1 MKAGN
6 NALTKE
12 VMSASG
18 SQLQSKIGNLAI
30 CFVLSLA
37 VCALAFA
44 MSRSGAMVD
53 VELWGYDFLVNH
65 AGYRTPDPN
74 LVLVDF
80 DDATVSTLN
89 QFPIRRG
96 TIALV
101 IDKIAAA
108 KARVIGLDVFLS
120 EPRGAEEDAQ
130 MQKALTTA
138 GNVILASQ
146 LAARGLPPVIP
157 MSLVCTPETDAS
169 DAGFCEEGKPGAMG
183 FAFVNMPIDADG
195 FIRSMRLLPDDPSEP
210 VSFPV
215 ALAQLYSGQAIH
227 AGKRNAVIFLGREIP
242 YSDRDLKSALIGRWN
257 PRPVK
262 RLSAIDVLNGRVNLA
277 NELRDKLVLIGQ
289 GSDAARDRHFTP
301 VFRPPQRALISGTEV
316 HAAAIATLL
325 DGPTVSV
332 ARWPLTWVVILTSVV
347 LAVWLTLRLPLR
359 YGLAGVAFIMIALYA
374 GAQLAFDFGHAWM
387 RFLTGELAV
396 AISLPVS
403 LTYQFILERFRS
415 ASALAEREQIM
426 QMFSRYVSPEAAA
439 QIWERR
445 SELSL
450 AGEERSATVMFT
462 DIRNF
467 TQLTAGK
474 SSPAVLTW
482 LNRYLTAMDEVIR
495 EEGGFLNK
503 FIGDGLMVLFGVP
516 LSEGLEE
523 DAWRAVRCGLRMLER
538 AEQMNKENAADPAY
552 LPIRI
557 GVGIHTGVLT
567 CGSVGSQS
575 RLEYSVIGETVN
587 LASRLESATKDF
599 KVPLV
604 MSASTYDAVRTRV
617 TGARDLGSAK
627 VKGFDSSIHVYTLD
641 VSSIGLSSSG
651 FSRSKEVNE

>member
-1 MKAGN
+1 MDVGAQ
-6 NALTKE
+6 TS
-12 VMSASG
+12 SAMLPPDSKMR
-18 SQLQSKIGNLAI
+18 SKIGHVAI
-30 CFVLSLA
+30 CFVLALG
-37 VCALAFA
+37 VCAVAFA
-44 MSRSGAMVD
+44 MSRSGAMAD
-53 VELWGYDFLVNH
+53 IELWGYDFLVNH
-65 AGYRTPDPN
+65 AGYSPPDPN
-74 LVLVDF
+74 IVLVDF
-80 DDATVSTLN
+80 DDPTVSALN
-89 QFPIRRG
+89 QFPIRRS
-96 TIALV
+96 TMALV
-101 IDKIAAA
+101 IEKIAAT
-108 KARVIGLDVFLS
+108 KPRVIGLDVFLS
-120 EPRGAEEDAQ
+120 ESRGAAEDTA

-146 LAARGLPPVIP
+146 LAARSLPAVVP
-157 MSLVCTPETDAS
+157 MPLFCPPETGAS
-169 DAGFCEEGKPGAMG
+169 VVGFCEEGKPGAMG

-195 FIRSMRLLPDDPSEP
+195 FIRSMRLLPDYPGAP
-210 VSFPV
+210 LSFPL
-215 ALAQLYSGQAIH
+215 ALAQQYSGQAIH

-242 YSDRDLKSALIGRWN
+242 YFDPDLKSALIGRWN

-262 RLSAIDVLNGRVNLA
+262 RLSAIDVLKGRLDLT
-277 NELRDKLVLIGQ
+277 NELGDKLVLIGQ

-301 VFRPPQRALISGTEV
+301 VFRPPQRAFISGTEV

-332 ARWPLTWVVILTSVV
+332 VSRSIAWALILVSVL

-359 YGLAGVAFIMIALYA
+359 YGLAGVGITMFALYA
-374 GAQLAFDFGHAWM
+374 GAQLAFDFGHQWM
-387 RFLTGELAV
+387 KFLTGELAV
-396 AISLPVS
+396 AISLPVT
-403 LTYQFILERFRS
+403 LTYQFVLERFRS
-415 ASALAEREQIM
+415 ASALAERQQIM

-538 AEQMNKENAADPAY
+538 VEQMNKENAHDPAY

-599 KVPLV
+599 DVPLV
-604 MSASTYDAVRTRV
+604 MSASTYEAIGARAAD
-617 TGARDLGSAK
+617 ARDLGSAK
-627 VKGFDSSIHVYTLD
+627 VKGFDSPIHVYTLD
-641 VSSIGLSSSG
+641 VGSTWLSSSVASAG
-651 FSRSKEVNE
+651 PKR

>member
-1 MKAGN
+1 
-6 NALTKE
+6 
-12 VMSASG
+12 MSPPDSK
-18 SQLQSKIGNLAI
+18 LQSKIGQIAT
-30 CFVLSLA
+30 CFVLALG
-37 VCALAFA
+37 VCAIAFA
-44 MSRSGAMVD
+44 MGRSGAMAD
-53 VELWGYDFLVNH
+53 IELWGYDFLVNH
-65 AGYRTPDPN
+65 AGYRPPDPDI
-74 LVLVDF
+74 VFVDF
-80 DDATVSTLN
+80 DDATVSVLN
-89 QFPIRRG
+89 QFPIRRS
-96 TIALV
+96 TMARV
-101 IDKIAAA
+101 IDKIATA
-108 KARVIGLDVFLS
+108 KPRVIGLDVFLS
-120 EPRGAEEDAQ
+120 ESREAGDDAE
-130 MQKALTTA
+130 MQKALANA
-138 GNVILASQ
+138 GNVIIASQ
-146 LAARGLPPVIP
+146 LAARGLPSVVP
-157 MSLVCTPETDAS
+157 MSFFCPPETDAPA
-169 DAGFCEEGKPGAMG
+169 AGFCQEGKPGAMG

-195 FIRSMRLLPDDPSEP
+195 FIRSMRLLPDYPGAP
-210 VSFPV
+210 VSFPL
-215 ALAQLYSGQAIH
+215 ALAQQYSGQAIH
-227 AGKRNAVIFLGREIP
+227 AGNRNEMIFLGREVP
-242 YSDRDLKSALIGRWN
+242 YFDPDLKSALIGRWN

-262 RLSAIDVLNGRVNLA
+262 RLSAIDVLKDRSDLA
-277 NELRDKLVLIGQ
+277 NELGDKLVLVGQ

-301 VFRPPQRALISGTEV
+301 MFRPPQRAFISGTEV

-325 DGPTVSV
+325 EGPTVSV
-332 ARWPLTWVVILTSVV
+332 VRWPVTWAVILVSVV

-359 YGLAGVAFIMIALYA
+359 YGLAGVAITMIALYA
-374 GAQLAFDFGHAWM
+374 GAQLAFNFGHQWI

-396 AISLPVS
+396 AVSLPVS

-415 ASALAEREQIM
+415 TSALAERQQIM

-445 SELSL
+445 SELSM

-482 LNRYLTAMDEVIR
+482 LNRYLTAMDGVIR

-516 LSEGLEE
+516 LSEGLED

-538 AEQMNKENAADPAY
+538 VEQMNKENALDPAY

-587 LASRLESATKDF
+587 LASRLESVTKDLE
-599 KVPLV
+599 VPLV
-604 MSASTYDAVRTRV
+604 MSATTYAAVRERAPN
-617 TGARDLGSAK
+617 ARDLGLTNI
-627 VKGFDSSIHVYTLD
+627 KGFANAIQVYTVALHQT
-641 VSSIGLSSSG
+641 
-651 FSRSKEVNE
+651 K

>member
-1 MKAGN
+1 MR
-6 NALTKE
+6 
-12 VMSASG
+12 
-18 SQLQSKIGNLAI
+18 SKIGNLAI

-37 VCALAFA
+37 VCAVAFA
-44 MSRSGAMVD
+44 MGRSGAMAD
-53 VELWGYDFLVNH
+53 IELWGYDFLVNH
-65 AGYRTPDPN
+65 AGYSPPDPN

-80 DDATVSTLN
+80 DDATVSALN

-101 IDKIAAA
+101 IDNIAAA
-108 KARVIGLDVFLS
+108 KPRVIGLDVFLS

-130 MQKALTTA
+130 MQEALTGA
-138 GNVILASQ
+138 GNIIIASQ
-146 LAARGLPPVIP
+146 LAARGLPAVIP
-157 MSLVCTPETDAS
+157 MPLFCTPETDAP

-195 FIRSMRLLPDDPSEP
+195 FIRSMRLLPDYPGAP
-210 VSFPV
+210 LSFPL
-215 ALAQLYSGQAIH
+215 ALAQQYSGHAIH
-227 AGKRNAVIFLGREIP
+227 AGKRNAVVFLGHEIP
-242 YSDRDLKSALIGRWN
+242 YSDPDLKTALIGRWN
-257 PRPVK
+257 PRPAK
-262 RLSAIDVLNGRVNLA
+262 RLSAIDVLNGRLDLA
-277 NELRDKLVLIGQ
+277 KELGDKLVLIGQ

-332 ARWPLTWVVILTSVV
+332 VPRSIAWAVILVSVL

-359 YGLAGVAFIMIALYA
+359 YGLAGVGITMFALYA
-374 GAQLAFDFGHAWM
+374 GAQLAFDFGHQWM
-387 RFLTGELAV
+387 KFLTGELAV
-396 AISLPVS
+396 AISLPVT
-403 LTYQFILERFRS
+403 LTYQFVLERFRS
-415 ASALAEREQIM
+415 ASALAERQQIM

-482 LNRYLTAMDEVIR
+482 LNRYLTAMDELIR

-503 FIGDGLMVLFGVP
+503 FIGDGLMILFGVP

-538 AEQMNKENAADPAY
+538 VERMNKENADDPAY

-587 LASRLESATKDF
+587 LASRLESATKEF
-599 KVPLV
+599 GVPLV
-604 MSASTYDAVRTRV
+604 FSVSTYEAIRARAAD
-617 TGARDLGSAK
+617 ARDLGLTK
-627 VKGFDSSIHVYTLD
+627 VKGFDSPIHVYTLRVGRATLSTNA
-641 VSSIGLSSSG
+641 VSAVPQ
-651 FSRSKEVNE
+651 R

>member
-1 MKAGN
+1 MR
-6 NALTKE
+6 
-12 VMSASG
+12 
-18 SQLQSKIGNLAI
+18 SKIGHVAL
-30 CFVLSLA
+30 CFVLALG
-37 VCALAFA
+37 VCAVAFA
-44 MSRSGAMVD
+44 MSRSGAMAD
-53 VELWGYDFLVNH
+53 IELWGYDFLVNH
-65 AGYRTPDPN
+65 AGYSPPDPN
-74 LVLVDF
+74 IVLVDF
-80 DDATVSTLN
+80 DDATVLALN
-89 QFPIRRG
+89 QFPIRRS
-96 TIALV
+96 TMALV
-101 IDKIAAA
+101 IDKIATG
-108 KARVIGLDVFLS
+108 KPRVIGLDVFLS
-120 EPRGAEEDAQ
+120 ESRGAEEDAA
-130 MQKALTTA
+130 MQKALTSA
-138 GNVILASQ
+138 GNVIIASQ
-146 LAARGLPPVIP
+146 LAARGLPAVIP
-157 MSLVCTPETDAS
+157 MPFFCSPESDAS
-169 DAGFCEEGKPGAMG
+169 AAGFCEEGKPGAMG

-195 FIRSMRLLPDDPSEP
+195 FIRSMRLLPDYPDAP
-210 VSFPV
+210 VSFPL
-215 ALAQLYSGQAIH
+215 ALAQQYSGQAIH
-227 AGKRNAVIFLGREIP
+227 AGKHNAVIFLGREIP
-242 YSDRDLKSALIGRWN
+242 YFDPDLKSALIGRWN

-262 RLSAIDVLNGRVNLA
+262 RLSAIDVLKGRLDLT
-277 NELRDKLVLIGQ
+277 NELGDKLVLIGQ

-301 VFRPPQRALISGTEV
+301 VFRPPQRAFISGTEV

-332 ARWPLTWVVILTSVV
+332 SRRSIAWGVILASVL

-359 YGLAGVAFIMIALYA
+359 YGLAGVGITMIALYG
-374 GAQLAFDFGHAWM
+374 GAHLAFDFGHQWIK
-387 RFLTGELAV
+387 FLTGELAV

-403 LTYQFILERFRS
+403 LTYQFIRERFRS
-415 ASALAEREQIM
+415 ASALAERQQIM

-482 LNRYLTAMDEVIR
+482 LNHYLTAMDEVIR

-538 AEQMNKENAADPAY
+538 VEQMNKENAPDSAY

-557 GVGIHTGVLT
+557 GIGIHTGVLT

-587 LASRLESATKDF
+587 LASRLESATKEF
-599 KVPLV
+599 GVPLV
-604 MSASTYDAVRTRV
+604 FSASTYEAIRARASDV
-617 TGARDLGSAK
+617 RDLGLTK
-627 VKGFDSSIHVYTLD
+627 LKGFDSPIHVYTLNVGAATLSRIQ
-641 VSSIGLSSSG
+641 VSATPQ
-651 FSRSKEVNE
+651 R

>member
-1 MKAGN
+1 
-6 NALTKE
+6 
-12 VMSASG
+12 MSS
-18 SQLQSKIGNLAI
+18 SDSNVRSKIWNAAI
-30 CFVLSLA
+30 CFVLALG
-37 VCALAFA
+37 VCGVAFA
-44 MSRSGAMVD
+44 IGRSGAMAD
-53 VELWGYDFLVNH
+53 IEFWGYDFLVNH
-65 AGYRTPDPN
+65 AGYRPPDPN
-74 LVLVDF
+74 IVLVDF

-89 QFPIRRG
+89 QFPIRRS
-96 TIALV
+96 TMALV
-101 IDKIAAA
+101 IEKIATA
-108 KARVIGLDVFLS
+108 KPRVIGLDVFLS
-120 EPRGAEEDAQ
+120 ESRGADEDAE
-130 MQKALTTA
+130 MQKALTSA
-138 GNVILASQ
+138 GNVIIASQ
-146 LAARGLPPVIP
+146 LAARGLPAVIP
-157 MSLVCTPETDAS
+157 MSLFCATETDTP
-169 DAGFCEEGKPGAMG
+169 DAGFCQEGKPGAMG

-195 FIRSMRLLPDDPSEP
+195 FIRSMRLLPDYPGAP
-210 VSFPV
+210 VSFPL
-215 ALAQLYSGQAIH
+215 ALAQQYSQQPIH
-227 AGKRNAVIFLGREIP
+227 AGKRNAVIFLDREIP
-242 YSDRDLKSALIGRWN
+242 YFDPDLKSALIGRWS

-262 RLSAIDVLNGRVNLA
+262 RLSAIDVLKGRLDLA
-277 NELRDKLVLIGQ
+277 HELGDKLVLIGQ

-301 VFRPPQRALISGTEV
+301 VFRPPQRAFISGTEV

-332 ARWPLTWVVILTSVV
+332 TRRAIGWAVILASVL

-359 YGLAGVAFIMIALYA
+359 YGLAGVGVTMFALYA
-374 GAQLAFDFGHAWM
+374 GAQLAFDFGHQWM
-387 RFLTGELAV
+387 KFLTGELAL

-403 LTYQFILERFRS
+403 LTYQFIRERFRS
-415 ASALAEREQIM
+415 ASAMAERQQIM

-523 DAWRAVRCGLRMLER
+523 DAWRAIRCGLRMLER
-538 AEQMNKENAADPAY
+538 VEQMNKENAHDSAY

-567 CGSVGSQS
+567 CGSVGSQN

-587 LASRLESATKDF
+587 LASRLESATKEF
-599 KVPLV
+599 GVPLV
-604 MSASTYDAVRTRV
+604 FSASTYETIRARAADV
-617 TGARDLGSAK
+617 RDLGMAK
-627 VKGFDSSIHVYTLD
+627 VKGFDSQIHVYTLD
-641 VSSIGLSSSG
+641 VVSTRLSSNPVTADS
-651 FSRSKEVNE
+651 SEVKE

>member
-1 MKAGN
+1 MDVG
-6 NALTKE
+6 ALTSSA
-12 VMSASG
+12 MSPPDSKMR
-18 SQLQSKIGNLAI
+18 SKIGHVAI
-30 CFVLSLA
+30 CFVLALG
-37 VCALAFA
+37 VCAVAFA
-44 MSRSGAMVD
+44 MSRSGAMAD
-53 VELWGYDFLVNH
+53 IELWGYDFLVNH
-65 AGYRTPDPN
+65 AGYSPPDPN
-74 LVLVDF
+74 IVLVDF
-80 DDATVSTLN
+80 DDATVLALN
-89 QFPIRRG
+89 QFPIRRS
-96 TIALV
+96 TMALV
-101 IDKIAAA
+101 IDKIATG
-108 KARVIGLDVFLS
+108 KPRVIGLDVFLS
-120 EPRGAEEDAQ
+120 ESRGAEEDAA
-130 MQKALTTA
+130 MQKALTSA
-138 GNVILASQ
+138 GNVIIASQ
-146 LAARGLPPVIP
+146 LAARGLPAVIP
-157 MSLVCTPETDAS
+157 MPFFCLPESDAS
-169 DAGFCEEGKPGAMG
+169 AAGFCEEGKPGAMG

-195 FIRSMRLLPDDPSEP
+195 FIRSMRLLPDYPDAP
-210 VSFPV
+210 VSFPL
-215 ALAQLYSGQAIH
+215 ALAQQYSGQAIH
-227 AGKRNAVIFLGREIP
+227 AGKHNAVIFLGREIP
-242 YSDRDLKSALIGRWN
+242 YFDPDLKSALIGRWN

-262 RLSAIDVLNGRVNLA
+262 RLSAIDVLKGRLDLTH
-277 NELRDKLVLIGQ
+277 ELGDKLVLIGQ

-301 VFRPPQRALISGTEV
+301 VFRPPQRAFISGTEV

-332 ARWPLTWVVILTSVV
+332 SRRSIAWGVILASVL

-359 YGLAGVAFIMIALYA
+359 YGLAGVGITMIALYG
-374 GAQLAFDFGHAWM
+374 GAHLAFDFGHQWIK
-387 RFLTGELAV
+387 FLTGELAV

-403 LTYQFILERFRS
+403 LTYQFIRERFRS
-415 ASALAEREQIM
+415 ASALAERQQIM

-482 LNRYLTAMDEVIR
+482 LNHYLTAMDEVIR

-538 AEQMNKENAADPAY
+538 VEQMNKENAPDSAY

-557 GVGIHTGVLT
+557 GIGIHTGVLT

-587 LASRLESATKDF
+587 LASRLESATKEF
-599 KVPLV
+599 GVPLV
-604 MSASTYDAVRTRV
+604 FSASTYEAIRARASDV
-617 TGARDLGSAK
+617 RDLGLTK
-627 VKGFDSSIHVYTLD
+627 LKGFDSPIHVYTLNVGAATLSRIQ
-641 VSSIGLSSSG
+641 VSATPQ
-651 FSRSKEVNE
+651 R

>member
-1 MKAGN
+1 
-6 NALTKE
+6 
-12 VMSASG
+12 MSS
-18 SQLQSKIGNLAI
+18 SDSNVRSKIWNAAI
-30 CFVLSLA
+30 CFVLALG
-37 VCALAFA
+37 VCGVAFA
-44 MSRSGAMVD
+44 IGRSGAMAD
-53 VELWGYDFLVNH
+53 IEFWGYDFLVNH
-65 AGYRTPDPN
+65 AGYRPPDPN
-74 LVLVDF
+74 IVLVDF

-89 QFPIRRG
+89 QFPIRR
-96 TIALV
+96 TTMALV
-101 IDKIAAA
+101 IEKIATA
-108 KARVIGLDVFLS
+108 KPRVIGLDVFLS
-120 EPRGAEEDAQ
+120 ESRGADEDAE
-130 MQKALTTA
+130 MQKALTSA
-138 GNVILASQ
+138 GNVIIASQ
-146 LAARGLPPVIP
+146 LAARGLPAVIP
-157 MSLVCTPETDAS
+157 MSLFCATETDTP
-169 DAGFCEEGKPGAMG
+169 DAGFCQEGKPGAMG

-195 FIRSMRLLPDDPSEP
+195 FIRSMRLLPDYPGAP
-210 VSFPV
+210 VSFPL
-215 ALAQLYSGQAIH
+215 ALAQQYSGQAIH

-242 YSDRDLKSALIGRWN
+242 YFDPDLKSALIGRWS

-262 RLSAIDVLNGRVNLA
+262 RLSAIDVLKGRLDLA
-277 NELRDKLVLIGQ
+277 HELGDKLVLIGQ

-301 VFRPPQRALISGTEV
+301 VFRPPQRAFISGTEV

-332 ARWPLTWVVILTSVV
+332 TRRAIGWAVILASVL

-359 YGLAGVAFIMIALYA
+359 YGLAGVGVTMFALYA
-374 GAQLAFDFGHAWM
+374 GAQLAFDFGHQWM
-387 RFLTGELAV
+387 KFLTGELAL

-403 LTYQFILERFRS
+403 LTYQFIRERFRS
-415 ASALAEREQIM
+415 ASAMAERQQIM

-523 DAWRAVRCGLRMLER
+523 DAWRAIRCGLRMLER
-538 AEQMNKENAADPAY
+538 VEQMNKENAHDSAY

-567 CGSVGSQS
+567 CGSVGSQN

-587 LASRLESATKDF
+587 LASRLESATKEF
-599 KVPLV
+599 GVPLV
-604 MSASTYDAVRTRV
+604 FSASTYEAIRARAADV
-617 TGARDLGSAK
+617 RDLGLTK
-627 VKGFDSSIHVYTLD
+627 VKGFDSPIHVYTLN
-641 VSSIGLSSSG
+641 VGRATLSSSPVSAG
-651 FSRSKEVNE
+651 PQR

>member
-1 MKAGN
+1 MG
-6 NALTKE
+6 
-12 VMSASG
+12 
-18 SQLQSKIGNLAI
+18 
-30 CFVLSLA
+30 
-37 VCALAFA
+37 
-44 MSRSGAMVD
+44 RSGAMAD
-53 VELWGYDFLVNH
+53 IEFWGYDFLVNH
-65 AGYRTPDPN
+65 AGYRPPDPN
-74 LVLVDF
+74 IVLVDF
-80 DDATVSTLN
+80 DDATVSALD
-89 QFPIRRG
+89 QFPIRR
-96 TIALV
+96 TTMALV
-101 IDKIAAA
+101 IEKIATA
-108 KARVIGLDVFLS
+108 KPRVIGLDVFLS
-120 EPRGAEEDAQ
+120 ESRGADEDAE
-130 MQKALTTA
+130 MQKALTSA
-138 GNVILASQ
+138 GNVIIASQ
-146 LAARGLPPVIP
+146 LAARGLPAVIP
-157 MSLVCTPETDAS
+157 MPLFCAPETDTPG
-169 DAGFCEEGKPGAMG
+169 AGFCQEGKPGAMG

-195 FIRSMRLLPDDPSEP
+195 FIRSMRLLPDYPGAP
-210 VSFPV
+210 VSFPL
-215 ALAQLYSGQAIH
+215 ALAQQYSQQAIH
-227 AGKRNAVIFLGREIP
+227 AGKGNAVIFLGREIP
-242 YSDRDLKSALIGRWN
+242 YFDPDLKSALIGRWN

-262 RLSAIDVLNGRVNLA
+262 RLSAIDVLKGRVDLPS
-277 NELRDKLVLIGQ
+277 ELGDKLVLVGQ

-301 VFRPPQRALISGTEV
+301 VFRPPQRAFISGTEV

-332 ARWPLTWVVILTSVV
+332 VRPPIGWGVILASVL

-359 YGLAGVAFIMIALYA
+359 YGLAGVGITMFALYA
-374 GAQLAFDFGHAWM
+374 GAQLAFDFGHQWIK
-387 RFLTGELAV
+387 FLTGELAL

-403 LTYQFILERFRS
+403 LTYQFIRERFRS
-415 ASALAEREQIM
+415 ASALAERQQIM

-538 AEQMNKENAADPAY
+538 VERMNKENAHDSAY

-599 KVPLV
+599 GVPLV
-604 MSASTYDAVRTRV
+604 MSASTYEAVRTRAV
-617 TGARDLGSAK
+617 DARDLGLTK
-627 VKGFDSSIHVYTLD
+627 VKGFDSPIHVYTMNVGSAVPSSNV
-641 VSSIGLSSSG
+641 VSASPQ
-651 FSRSKEVNE
+651 R